1 MPRRRVTRRGYGMK
15 TLRCPLN
22 GIRNIDEFIYGG
34 EYHVEPDR
42 KQADRKAWA
51 EHVFFNTNP
60 AGVVTEWWCHTPSSF
75 WFLADRDTVT
85 DEVISTYPF
94 SIDPVET

>member
-1 MPRRRVTRRGYGMK
+1 MK
-15 TLRCPLN
+15 TLLCPLN

-51 EHVFFNTNP
+51 EHVFFNTNS

-94 SIDPVET
+94 SIDAVER